1 MMINTSGTCA
11 TTRLVQCRDFGVM
24 MNDVSRKFDK
34 DPEDVPD
41 LSRDDFVSRQIV
53 LKQTEGIRQM
63 WTPILYMYEVC
74 IPRFTVIPL
83 FRRFCFDDGPLVA
96 CK

>member
-1 MMINTSGTCA
+1 
-11 TTRLVQCRDFGVM
+11 